1 MKVIKWS
8 SKKFGQLEILVDD
21 EDYDRLIQYSWG
33 VLKCK
38 TSDTLYV
45 KARYVSKEQPRKY
58 YSIHR
63 FILGIDDPKIFVDHR
78 DGNGLN
84 NQKSN
89 LRIATNRDNCR
100 NRGKQKNNTSGF
112 KGVVV
117 VTARQGVPYK
127 TPSYIV
133 AFHIREGADRKCVFR
148 QTFKDPVI
156 AALKYNELA
165 RQYHGEFAYQNP
177 V

>member
-1 MKVIKWS
+1 MRVIKWS
-8 SKKFGQLEILVDD
+8 SPKFGELEILVDD
-21 EDYDRLIQYSWG
+21 EDYDRLIPYSWG

-38 TSDTLYV
+38 SSDTLYV

-100 NRGKQKNNTSGF
+100 NRGKQKNNTTGF
-112 KGVVV
+112 KGVFAIKG
-117 VTARQGVPYK
+117 TNSFKAAL
-127 TPSYIV
+127 T
-133 AFHIREGADRKCVFR
+133 IREGNKRRLVFCKQFKCPI
-148 QTFKDPVI
+148 T
-156 AALKYNELA
+156 AARAYNEAA

>member
-1 MKVIKWS
+1 MKIIKWS
-8 SKKFGQLEILVDD
+8 SKKFGELEIIVDD
-21 EDYDRLIQYSWG
+21 EDYERLIHYSWG

-63 FILGIDDPKIFVDHR
+63 FILGIDDPKIFVDHI

-100 NRGKQKNNTSGF
+100 NRGRQKNNKTGF
-112 KGVVV
+112 KGVYAIKG
-117 VTARQGVPYK
+117 TN
-127 TPSYIV
+127 SYRTCIY
-133 AFHIREGADRKCVFR
+133 IREGSKRKW
-148 QTFKDPVI
+148 I
-156 AALKYNELA
+156 ASKQFTCPIKAAKAYNELA